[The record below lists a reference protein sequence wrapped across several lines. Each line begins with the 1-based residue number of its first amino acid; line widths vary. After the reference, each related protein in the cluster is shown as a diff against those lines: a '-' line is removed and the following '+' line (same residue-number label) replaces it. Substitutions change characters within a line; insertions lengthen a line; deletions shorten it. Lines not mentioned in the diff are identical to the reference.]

1 MQTEPLEIIGFLNK
15 QQAFSGLPQD
25 ALKKLASAIDI
36 RYFKAGT
43 GITVFGEA
51 AACWYIVRSG
61 AVESFRRNGV
71 LYNRLTE
78 GGYFGESGLLQQ
90 RRQVRFTASALE
102 DTLLYVVPAEVFLD
116 LYETYEAFADLVEVE
131 DHTRL
136 RVVIS
141 KSEQAND
148 LMSATAQSLLARELI
163 MTPGST
169 PLTQAAALMSEASV
183 SSLVVMQDDE
193 SIGIVTDRDIRT
205 RAVARGLPLDTPIS
219 EITTVAAISIRHD
232 QVAFEAMQLMLR
244 HNVHH
249 LPVLRHQKPIGVIAL
264 SDILRHESR
273 NSLFVVS
280 RIFHQNST
288 DELAALSDEVRACFV
303 KMVAED
309 ASSHMIGSALS
320 AIGRSFKQR
329 LLELAEAELGPPPV
343 PYCFVAMGSMGRQEQ
358 LIVTDQDNALVLDN
372 RFDPARHDAY
382 FAALAQFVCDGL
394 ARCGYRICSG
404 DIMATNTKW
413 RQPLSVWQGYFTT
426 WIDSP
431 TPESLLASNIFF
443 DLDGVYGKTEFAE
456 TLRSLIARRAKGNS
470 RFLAS
475 MARTALLRT
484 PPIGFFKGFVL
495 EPDGRHTRAINLK
508 RRGTAPLTDLIRVHA
523 LSIGSRSRNSFDRLD
538 DIIKANILPSGRGPD
553 LKDALEFISLVR
565 ARNQAQ
571 DLVAG
576 QEPDNSIEPEKLSDF
591 ERKTLRDAFLILS
604 NAQKYLKFTYQPSRT
619 NNR

>member
-15 QQAFSGLPQD
+15 QQAFSGLPED
-25 ALKKLASAIDI
+25 ALKKLASAVDI

-51 AACWYIVRSG
+51 AVCWHIVRSG

-116 LYETYEAFADLVEVE
+116 LYETYEAFADLVEVQ

-148 LMSATAQSLLARELI
+148 LMSATAQSLVARELI

-169 PLTQAAALMSEASV
+169 PLMQAAALMSEASV

-288 DELAALSDEVRACFV
+288 DELAALSDEVRACFI

-358 LIVTDQDNALVLDN
+358 LIVTDQDNALILDN
-372 RFDPARHDAY
+372 RFDPTRHDAY

-394 ARCGYRICSG
+394 ARCGYRLCSG

-443 DLDGVYGKTEFAE
+443 DLDGVYGKTEYAE
-456 TLRSLIARRAKGNS
+456 TLSSLIARRAKGNS

-604 NAQKYLKFTYQPSRT
+604 NAQKYLKFTYQPSRA

>member
-1 MQTEPLEIIGFLNK
+1 MQTEPLEIIAFLNK
-15 QQAFSGLPQD
+15 QQAFSGLPED
-25 ALKKLASAIDI
+25 ALKKLASAVDI

-51 AACWYIVRSG
+51 AVCWHIVRSG

-169 PLTQAAALMSEASV
+169 PLMQAAALMSEASV

-249 LPVLRHQKPIGVIAL
+249 LPVVRHQKPIGVIAL

-280 RIFHQNST
+280 RIFHQNSI
-288 DELAALSDEVRACFV
+288 DELAALSDEVRACFI

-358 LIVTDQDNALVLDN
+358 LIVTDQDNALILDN
-372 RFDPARHDAY
+372 RFDPVRHDAY

-394 ARCGYRICSG
+394 ARCGYRLCSG

-571 DLVAG
+571 DLAAG

-604 NAQKYLKFTYQPSRT
+604 NAQKYLKFTYQPSRA

>member
-1 MQTEPLEIIGFLNK
+1 MQTEPLEIIGFFNK
-15 QQAFSGLPQD
+15 QQAFSGLPED
-25 ALKKLASAIDI
+25 ALKKLASAVDI

-43 GITVFGEA
+43 SITVFGEA
-51 AACWYIVRSG
+51 AVCWHIVRSG

-102 DTLLYVVPAEVFLD
+102 DTLLYVVPADVFLD

-169 PLTQAAALMSEASV
+169 PLMQAAALMSEASV

-249 LPVLRHQKPIGVIAL
+249 LPVLRHQVPIGVIAL

-288 DELAALSDEVRACFV
+288 DELAALSNEVRACFI

-309 ASSHMIGSALS
+309 ASSQMIGSALS

-329 LLELAEAELGPPPV
+329 LLELAESELGPPPV

-358 LIVTDQDNALVLDN
+358 LIVTDQDNALILDN
-372 RFDPARHDAY
+372 RFDPTRHDAY

-394 ARCGYRICSG
+394 ARCGYRLCSG

-571 DLVAG
+571 DLAAG

-604 NAQKYLKFTYQPSRT
+604 NAQKYLKFTYQPSRA